1 MKKFERSPSGWPQ
14 RFSLKNLSKSLF
26 KNRKVITRPSA
37 SPPKE
42 IPTEFL
48 SRFTMDGK
56 VKVEK
61 LYIDSSNSSQKTRIY
76 TEEMITRYIEEAGE
90 KKTQYYKKTD
100 LDLYNVLEKY
110 DIGSK
115 TVAIMGSQTPWY
127 ESICISYGGNPTT
140 IEYNELISK
149 DHRLKVITVEEYNK
163 SPFQFDIGLSISSFE
178 HEGLG
183 RYGDPVSP
191 DADLEA
197 MEKMKSTI
205 KKGGLLFLAVPIG
218 LDAVVWNA
226 HRIYGEI
233 RLPLLLKGWKLI
245 DSFGFD
251 KELVHRDIGKG
262 WDTSLPDYPSYQ
274 PALVWENI

>member
-1 MKKFERSPSGWPQ
+1 
-14 RFSLKNLSKSLF
+14 
-26 KNRKVITRPSA
+26 
-37 SPPKE
+37 
-42 IPTEFL
+42 
-48 SRFTMDGK
+48 
-56 VKVEK
+56 
-61 LYIDSSNSSQKTRIY
+61 
-76 TEEMITRYIEEAGE
+76 MITRYIEEAVE
-90 KKTQYYKKTD
+90 EKTQYYKRTD

-115 TVAIMGSQTPWY
+115 TVAIMGSQAPWY

-163 SPFQFDIGLSISSFE
+163 SPFQFDIGLSIYSFE

-274 PALVWENI
+274 PALVLENI